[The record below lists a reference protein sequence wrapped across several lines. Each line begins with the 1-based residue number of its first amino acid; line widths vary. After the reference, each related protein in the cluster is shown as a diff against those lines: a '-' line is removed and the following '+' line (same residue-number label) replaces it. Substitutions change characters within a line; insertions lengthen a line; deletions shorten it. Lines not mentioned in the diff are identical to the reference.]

1 MISTEHEFEALR
13 LRAEQLECEVKEI
26 KETLKRVE
34 SSTNGL
40 VEVLDAAQGAFKVLN
55 WIGKLARPL
64 GYIAMAVGAVAAA
77 WSALKGAR

>member
-1 MISTEHEFEALR
+1 MSPEHEFEALR
-13 LRAEQLECEVKEI
+13 LRVEQLEREVKES
-26 KETLKRVE
+26 TAALRRVE
-34 SSTNGL
+34 SSTNDL
-40 VEVLDAAQGAFKVLN
+40 VDVFSAAQGAFKVLN